1 MDTTRFSELAPA
13 GTTLLLHGVIG
24 SRAYGLD
31 NDASD
36 TDTLAVYAER
46 PEFFLGLQN
55 PDAGS
60 LTKVMHVVDG
70 DDSQA
75 HEVSKFLRLALKANP
90 TCSELLWLQEHLTC
104 TAAGA
109 ALVAM
114 RGDLL
119 SAGAVRS
126 AYLGYCQ
133 SQVAL
138 LRRTQKEKAGRHV
151 MRLALQ
157 ATTLWKTGEL
167 KVRVTDPQRCFDFGR
182 QVMEDPQMAA
192 DLVDQL
198 ADILTGS
205 TPLPAQANRD
215 RADAWLLDFRREQFR
230 HTLPDSAADGSGG
243 R

>member
-1 MDTTRFSELAPA
+1 MDTTSFSELAPA
-13 GTTLLLHGVIG
+13 GTTLLLHGVVG

-31 NDASD
+31 SDTSD
-36 TDTLAVYAER
+36 TDTLAVYAEE
-46 PEFFLGLQN
+46 PEFFLGLKN

-60 LTKVMHVVDG
+60 LTQVLHVVDG

-90 TCSELLWLQEHLTC
+90 TCSELLWLPEHLTC
-104 TAAGA
+104 TAEGA

-133 SQVAL
+133 SQVAR

-157 ATTLWKTGEL
+157 AATLWKTGEL
-167 KVRVTDPQRCFDFGR
+167 QVQVTDPQRCFDFGR
-182 QVMEDPQMAA
+182 QVMQEPQLAA
-192 DLVDQL
+192 ALVDRL
-198 ADILTGS
+198 ADTLTGS
-205 TPLPAQANRD
+205 TPLPPQANRD
-215 RADAWLLDFRREQFR
+215 RADAWLLSLRREQFR
-230 HTLPDSAADGSGG
+230 RILA
-243 R
+243 